1 MFFLLAPGCRRGIVF
16 KVEAVW
22 AGDEQRGSTVV
33 EDLGLESR
41 DFYRF
46 VGAIETGISK
56 YYPTKVQP
64 LAPRRVSGSVA

>member
-1 MFFLLAPGCRRGIVF
+1 MF

-22 AGDEQRGSTVV
+22 AGDERRGSTVV

-41 DFYRF
+41 DFYQF

-56 YYPTKVQP
+56 YCLTKVQS
-64 LAPRRVSGSVA
+64 LVPRRVSGSVA

>member
-1 MFFLLAPGCRRGIVF
+1 MF
-16 KVEAVW
+16 KVEAVG
-22 AGDEQRGSTVV
+22 AGDEHRGSTVV
-33 EDLGLESR
+33 EHLGLESR

>member
-1 MFFLLAPGCRRGIVF
+1 ML

-22 AGDEQRGSTVV
+22 AGDERRGSTVV

-41 DFYRF
+41 DFYRSAD
-46 VGAIETGISK
+46 AIETGISK
-56 YYPTKVQP
+56 YYPTKVQT

>member
-1 MFFLLAPGCRRGIVF
+1 MF
-16 KVEAVW
+16 KVEEVW

-46 VGAIETGISK
+46 VGAIKTGISK
-56 YYPTKVQP
+56 YYPSKVQP
-64 LAPRRVSGSVA
+64 LAPGRVCGSVA

>member
-1 MFFLLAPGCRRGIVF
+1 MFFLPAPGCRRGIVF

-33 EDLGLESR
+33 KDLGLESK

>member
-1 MFFLLAPGCRRGIVF
+1 MF

-33 EDLGLESR
+33 EDFGLESR
-41 DFYRF
+41 DFYLF

-64 LAPRRVSGSVA
+64 LAPRRVSGSYG

>member
-1 MFFLLAPGCRRGIVF
+1 MFNV
-16 KVEAVW
+16 KAVW
-22 AGDEQRGSTVV
+22 ARDEQRVLTVV

-41 DFYRF
+41 DCYLF
-46 VGAIETGISK
+46 VGAIQTGISK

>member
-1 MFFLLAPGCRRGIVF
+1 MF
-16 KVEAVW
+16 KTVW
-22 AGDEQRGSTVV
+22 AGDEQRRSTVV

-41 DFYRF
+41 DCYRF

-56 YYPTKVQP
+56 YFPTKVQA